1 MNRLI
6 GKLGIA
12 CALAWAGASA
22 VLTNQDNFWVGWD
35 QMPNLFKYGIGGLG
49 LLLTK
54 WIPNFSVGTKGKGS
68 FLPSVNLVALGKNLR
83 AGAYKASGLVLPAFV
98 ISAIPFAANVIK
110 SLTAGNGLPME
121 AIEQAVWAVT
131 TLVSTAF
138 FRSYGEKGDW
148 YRKSGA
154 PVFTW
159 KKPTTAVDYAPPEPA
174 AATGGTF
181 RLGNDGTMKP
191 DFRSQVRHLIESAG
205 LNEIRHDESYVLSI
219 RGYDKDG
226 NGKWKGLR
234 IRKDGTLEK
243 DA

>member
-35 QMPNLFKYGIGGLG
+35 QMPNLFKYGVAGLG

-54 WIPNFSVGTKGKGS
+54 WIPTFSLGTKGGS
-68 FLPSVNLVALGKNLR
+68 FLPSVNFVAMGKNLR
-83 AGAYKASGLVLPAFV
+83 AGAYKVSGLVFPAFV
-98 ISAIPFAANVIK
+98 ISAIPFAANVVK
-110 SLTAGNGLPME
+110 SLTAGNGLPVN
-121 AIEQAVWAVT
+121 AIEQAVWALT
-131 TLVSTAF
+131 TLVGTAF
-138 FRSYGEKGDW
+138 FRSYGEKGDR
-148 YRKSGA
+148 YKKSGL

-159 KKPTTAVDYAPPEPA
+159 KKPETVTDAPPEPKA
-174 AATGGTF
+174 AVGGTY
-181 RLGNDGTMKP
+181 RLGTDGNMKP
-191 DFRSQVRHLIESAG
+191 DYRAQVRALIESAG
-205 LNEIRHDESYVLSI
+205 LTEIRHDESYVLSI
-219 RGYDKDG
+219 RGYDNSG

-234 IRKDGTLEK
+234 VRKDGTVER